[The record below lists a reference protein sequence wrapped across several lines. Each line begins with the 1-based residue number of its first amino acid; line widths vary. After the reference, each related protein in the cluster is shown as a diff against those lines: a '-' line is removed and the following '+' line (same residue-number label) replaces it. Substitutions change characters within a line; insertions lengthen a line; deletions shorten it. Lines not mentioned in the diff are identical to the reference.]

1 MPKQLTTY
9 LQTGPDLD
17 EPAFVLPVVNDIEQ
31 RAMEIFGPN
40 KRLKVVFTLD
50 SSPDARTPRGYY
62 RAVVLPAFTLA
73 LTDLGNPGLDDD
85 TVHEWIKDSLM
96 GTPINPKYHPA
107 RRIVGPG
114 NDPSYAPCSTAAIP
128 DELTWW
134 EFLNDLRMWA
144 AENLSINI
152 PDPIPARVRGGQTFP
167 T

>member
-1 MPKQLTTY
+1 MPKQLIAY
-9 LQTGPDLD
+9 LQTGPDRD
-17 EPAFVLPVVNDIEQ
+17 APAFILPEVNDTEY

-96 GTPINPKYHPA
+96 GEPEHPKYHPPRQLNA
-107 RRIVGPG
+107 PG
-114 NDPSYAPCSTAAIP
+114 KTSYAPCSTAAIP

-152 PDPIPARVRGGQTFP
+152 SDPVPARMRGDQTFP
-167 T
+167 V